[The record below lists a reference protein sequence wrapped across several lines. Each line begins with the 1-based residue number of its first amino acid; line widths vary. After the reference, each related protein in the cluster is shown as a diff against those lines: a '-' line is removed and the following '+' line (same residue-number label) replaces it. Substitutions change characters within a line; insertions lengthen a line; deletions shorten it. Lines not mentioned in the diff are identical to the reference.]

1 MIDCSKPRDR
11 TLLGMHTGPLIIG
24 IVCQIVSLFFVEDV
38 GYFSAGLWFGIALS
52 VAASIHMARTL
63 DIALSDP
70 SRTAKV
76 LVTGYVVR
84 YALFAVI
91 LVLLA
96 QTKVFSP
103 LAAFLGYMSLKFTA
117 YLQPF
122 THKFYL
128 CMFHET
134 DPEPEDLPCAE
145 SLENI
150 EEISSEEEEQS

>member
-1 MIDCSKPRDR
+1 MIDFLKRRDR
-11 TLLGMHTGPLIIG
+11 ILLEMHTGTLLIG
-24 IVCQIVSLFFVEDV
+24 VVCQIAGIFFVKDV
-38 GYFSAGLWFGIALS
+38 SYYSAGLWFGILLS
-52 VAASIHMARTL
+52 MVANIHMARTL

-70 SRTAKV
+70 SRTVKV
-76 LVTGYVVR
+76 MVTGYVVR

-96 QTKVFSP
+96 QTEVFSP

-128 CMFHET
+128 HVFHET
-134 DPEPEDLPCAE
+134 DPKPEDLPCE
-145 SLENI
+145 ENP
-150 EEISSEEEEQS
+150 ENFGETSSEEGRQ